1 MNKLDKAIRW
11 ATQYLTSH
19 SKVRIISYDE
29 IVQTS
34 YSVVYMIETDQDN
47 FYLKIT
53 PEMLFLESKLL
64 QYFQRQHCKN
74 TSVVLSENNEFQC
87 FLMASSGH
95 ESLREYFKGKVDMLM
110 LQSGISNYTRI
121 QRQLESDTQAL
132 ISLGLPDWRLNKLPY
147 LYHKLL
153 QNQSL
158 LLSDGLLENE
168 IECLNQLYNSCET
181 LCDELLGY
189 GIPETINHCDFH
201 ENNMLFDKKSG
212 EINIIDWGESV
223 ITHPFLS
230 LNGCLWNIVHF
241 NDVQKNDSRYATLIS
256 ASVDP
261 WINGTT
267 LSSSAK

>member
-1 MNKLDKAIRW
+1 MNKLHKAIKW
-11 ATQYLTSH
+11 AIQYLTANN
-19 SKVRIISYDE
+19 KVRIISYDE
-29 IVQTS
+29 IVQAS
-34 YSVVYMIETDQDN
+34 YSTVYVIETDQDN

-87 FLMASSGH
+87 FLMSSSGH

-121 QRQLESDTQAL
+121 QRQLESENQAL

-168 IECLNQLYNSCET
+168 IECLNQHYNSCET

-212 EINIIDWGESV
+212 EIDIIDWGESV

-230 LNGCLWNIVHF
+230 LNGCLCNIVHF
-241 NDVQKNDSRYATLIS
+241 NDVQKNDSRYDTLRS

-261 WINGTT
+261 WIN
-267 LSSSAK
+267 LY